1 MTGPVGNI
9 NQPPGFTRTHFPK
22 FTFSVHAIE
31 DTINLSSNQL
41 KSKMYYTPVVV
52 HTFGYF
58 TSSHKNVVPQKRSA
72 NPFSIMSMESVA
84 GYYLGARDAPLGVR
98 FLRNFSLGV
107 WKFGQL
113 PIDVIQIVGL
123 GV

>member
-1 MTGPVGNI
+1 MLYHNMLCHI
-9 NQPPGFTRTHFPK
+9 
-22 FTFSVHAIE
+22 
-31 DTINLSSNQL
+31 
-41 KSKMYYTPVVV
+41 
-52 HTFGYF
+52 
-58 TSSHKNVVPQKRSA
+58 TS
-72 NPFSIMSMESVA
+72 